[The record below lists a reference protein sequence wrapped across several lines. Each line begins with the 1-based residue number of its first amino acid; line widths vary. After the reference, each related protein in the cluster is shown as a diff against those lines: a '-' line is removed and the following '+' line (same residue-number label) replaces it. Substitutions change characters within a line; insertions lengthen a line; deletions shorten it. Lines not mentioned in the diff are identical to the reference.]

1 MKFRRAEWRPKR
13 QEKQNQT
20 GWIQPTTTAT
30 TTQKWFGKKNK
41 NWNGKY
47 QISKTQ
53 YPKMAV
59 SLLDGSAG
67 AGERL
72 SARNTRPSGRLRPP
86 DRPEA
91 TGDASASARPHSR
104 PARLPGCLPARPAAR
119 PLAPARNDDSP
130 LQGSMTTRTRFV
142 GAGDMNIQ
150 LIRSKELQFFF
161 LSLSF
166 SLSLSLS
173 LSLSFSQIKP
183 NDNNNNKQH

>member
-1 MKFRRAEWRPKR
+1 
-13 QEKQNQT
+13 
-20 GWIQPTTTAT
+20 
-30 TTQKWFGKKNK
+30 
-41 NWNGKY
+41 
-47 QISKTQ
+47 
-53 YPKMAV
+53 MAV

-173 LSLSFSQIKP
+173 LSRALCACPAQEESRFLRILNGAKMTTSQYRRFFQKGQCHPHLQRIYLVLP
-183 NDNNNNKQH
+183 

>member
-166 SLSLSLS
+166 SLSLSLF
-173 LSLSFSQIKP
+173 LSNQTKW
-183 NDNNNNKQH
+183 